1 MRRGLRCASLVLL
14 FATGPLPAQTSG
26 TPAGPVM
33 PMAPPPGAGGPAQA
47 SAPAG
52 ASVAPSTYVLGPG
65 DRVRITVYGEDR
77 LSGEYVITSTGELS
91 FPLIGNVRV
100 SGISV
105 ADLQALVRT
114 RLASGYLNDPRVTAE
129 MLTFRPFYVL
139 GEVARPGQYPYV
151 DGLTVQQ
158 AIATAGGYTYRA
170 KRSLIYLRGPQQGSE
185 QRVDLKKEPLKTVG
199 PGDTIRIGE
208 RFF

>member
-1 MRRGLRCASLVLL
+1 MRFGFRCASMAALL
-14 FATGPLPAQTSG
+14 ATGPLSAQMAG

-33 PMAPPPGAGGPAQA
+33 PMTPPSG
-47 SAPAG
+47 AG
-52 ASVAPSTYVLGPG
+52 ASQAGASGAPSTYVLGPG

-91 FPLIGNVRV
+91 FPLIGNMKV
-100 SGISV
+100 SGLSA

-114 RLASGYLNDPRVTAE
+114 KLAGGYLNDPRVTAE
-129 MLTFRPFYVL
+129 VLGFRPFYVL

-170 KRSLIYLRGPQQGSE
+170 KRSVIYLRAPQGDSE
-185 QRVDLKKEPLKTVG
+185 QRVDLKKEPLKTVR

>member
-14 FATGPLPAQTSG
+14 LATGPLSAQISG
-26 TPAGPVM
+26 APAGPVM
-33 PMAPPPGAGGPAQA
+33 PMAPPPRAGGSAQVD
-47 SAPAG
+47 SPAG

-91 FPLIGNVRV
+91 FPLIGNMRV
-100 SGISV
+100 GGISV
-105 ADLQALVRT
+105 ADLQSLVRT

-129 MLTFRPFYVL
+129 VLTFRPFYVL

-170 KRSLIYLRGPQQGSE
+170 KRSLIFLRGPQQGSE
-185 QRVDLKKEPLKTVG
+185 QRVDLKKEPLKTVR